1 MRPVWLAAAAWVCT
15 AVQASGPEPQV
26 TQITWLVN
34 DTLAVR
40 SASGIERPSD
50 QLIGW
55 LTKRLPGIEHRRMPA
70 NAKRSWRLME
80 AGERVCHSAAVRLP
94 ERERLAYF
102 SNTWLLPPVH
112 LIVAAPTRARLPLD
126 AASQVDLTRLL
137 ADKQLHGMVVQ
148 GRSYGREVDAQLAEA
163 ASGDALQF
171 ITAGDFGSNVL
182 PMLLR
187 GRIDYALEYPNALL
201 AFAATTPEVA
211 RLVALPIQGATTP
224 IVSGVACPRTP
235 WGHAAIR
242 RIDQALGNAE
252 GAAMLKESLLVQISP
267 ETQRT
272 YAEALTSFF
281 HRRSQPTPGL

>member
-1 MRPVWLAAAAWVCT
+1 MRPIWLAAAAWVCT
-15 AVQASGPEPQV
+15 VVQASEPEPQV

-34 DTLAVR
+34 DTLSVR
-40 SASGIERPSD
+40 SPSGIERPSD

-55 LTKRLPGIEHRRMPA
+55 LTKHLPGIEHRRMPA
-70 NAKRSWRLME
+70 NAKRSWRLLE

-112 LIVAAPTRARLPLD
+112 LIAAASTRARLPLD

-148 GRSYGREVDAQLAEA
+148 GRSYGAQVDALLAEA
-163 ASGDALQF
+163 ASSDVLQF

-201 AFAATTPEVA
+201 AFAATTPEVS

-242 RIDQALGNAE
+242 RIDHALGTAE
-252 GAAMLKESLLVQISP
+252 GAAMLKESLLVQLSP
-267 ETQRT
+267 DTQRT
-272 YAEALTSFF
+272 YAEALSSFF
-281 HRRSQPTPGL
+281 QRRSQPTPGL